1 MRQAGRITD
10 WRVALGLAAL
20 AVVAVAVVAGFLPA
34 LLGAVYFLMSALS
47 YFMYRSDKIAARS
60 DAQRTPETSLHLV
73 DLLGGWPGALI
84 AQQQCRHKTAKRSFQ
99 IVFWAT
105 FVANLVAFAW
115 LARSGLLGGTT

>member
-34 LLGAVYFLMSALS
+34 LLGAMYFLMSALS

-60 DAQRTPETSLHLV
+60 DVQRTPETSLHLV

-84 AQQQCRHKTAKRSFQ
+84 AQQQFRHKTAKQSFQ

-105 FVANLVAFAW
+105 FAANLVAFAW